1 MAEKATRWRAD
12 QKIRKQMRQRGWNDD
27 LIAETIRS
35 PYRRA
40 VTRDTRYK
48 MDIPGQKRND
58 PATAYIRTDG
68 SYVVRNDITEDIVQV
83 SDRNDPD
90 WQSPF

>member
-1 MAEKATRWRAD
+1 
-12 QKIRKQMRQRGWNDD
+12 
-27 LIAETIRS
+27 
-35 PYRRA
+35 
-40 VTRDTRYK
+40 

-58 PATAYIRTDG
+58 PATVSIRTDG
-68 SYVVRNDITEDIVQV
+68 SYVVRNDRTEDIVQV

>member
-1 MAEKATRWRAD
+1 
-12 QKIRKQMRQRGWNDD
+12 MRQRGWNND

-48 MDIPGQKRND
+48 MDTPGQKRND